1 MADPLLIERFPSLDA
16 VENLAHGFLLRSPD
30 IDVRDER
37 EVVLQRLEPF
47 HTGLL
52 GSLGIERDTLATG
65 QQVHDRHVAVISG
78 DRPGRAHFVDT
89 DALVTSIPGQFI
101 GVWVADCA
109 AVYLVDPV
117 TRTCGI
123 AHSGK
128 KGTELGVV
136 PAAIATMTK
145 HFGSRAADLI
155 VQIAPCIRPPA
166 YEVNFAARILA
177 DCVEAGVPRARIHD
191 CFTCTTG
198 DLDRYYS
205 YRVEKGM
212 TGRMFAVIGW
222 KAA

>member
-1 MADPLLIERFPSLDA
+1 MADPFTEQFPALRIEGL
-16 VENLAHGFLLRSPD
+16 NHGFLLRSPD

-47 HTGLL
+47 HTASL
-52 GSLGIERDTLATG
+52 SRLGITRGTLACG
-65 QQVHDRHVAVISG
+65 EQIHDRKVAVLAG
-78 DRPGRAHFVDT
+78 DRPGSAYFTDT
-89 DALVTSIPGQFI
+89 DALITSIPGQHL

-136 PAAIATMTK
+136 PAAIGKMIS
-145 HFGSRAADLI
+145 HFGSRARDLI

-166 YEVNFAARILA
+166 YEVDFAARIAA
-177 DCVEAGVPRARIHD
+177 DCVALGVPAEQVHD
-191 CFTCTTG
+191 CLVCTTS
-198 DLDRYYS
+198 DPERYYS
-205 YRVEKGM
+205 YRLEMGK

-222 KAA
+222 T